1 MNLNE
6 FSARLAYTHTS
17 LVTHQAADTYLGPET
32 GGRHYHSAWKAFH
45 LCSLFKGMCCEC
57 TRRPKFLRLA
67 PSPALAK
74 YVRFLTGNMKHCG
87 CVKSSSPVFNQETFL
102 VSDKLALLAI
112 SKQKINEWAVEEQ
125 RVASYEPVKF

>member
-1 MNLNE
+1 
-6 FSARLAYTHTS
+6 
-17 LVTHQAADTYLGPET
+17 
-32 GGRHYHSAWKAFH
+32 
-45 LCSLFKGMCCEC
+45 MCCEC

-67 PSPALAK
+67 PSPALTK

-112 SKQKINEWAVEEQ
+112 GKQKIRERTDEEQ
-125 RVASYEPVKF
+125 LGAGYGSVKVALCVSTTV